1 VSDLDLAVLLLVEDE
16 ALIRENLEAELAEAG
31 FKVVCV
37 SNGMEALAKLDAD
50 GGSFRA
56 IVTDIRLGSGPDG
69 WKVAR
74 RARELKHEMPI
85 IYMSGDSAHDWP
97 VMGVP
102 CSIMVSKPFAP
113 AQIVTAV
120 ATLLNKVDTL

>member
-97 VMGVP
+97 VRGVP